1 MPKRRFDDE
10 EDGAVYENVKVIERK
25 RKNIQAKKLKEEET
39 VESVLKKYDSL
50 DNVFNFFIINWL
62 I

>member
-25 RKNIQAKKLKEEET
+25 RKNIQAKKLKKEET
-39 VESVLKKYDSL
+39 VESVLKKYDCL
-50 DNVFNFFIINWL
+50 DNVFNF
-62 I
+62 